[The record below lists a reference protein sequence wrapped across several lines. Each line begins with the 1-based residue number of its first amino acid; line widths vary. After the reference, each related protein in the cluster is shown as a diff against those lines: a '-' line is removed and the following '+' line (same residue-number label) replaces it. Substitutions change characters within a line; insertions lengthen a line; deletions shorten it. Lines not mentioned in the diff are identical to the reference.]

1 MARLGT
7 ADLRGILSF
16 LEEAHTVEGPAAFT
30 RALLDRFA
38 EVVRCEEASFWEADV
53 PRRIVR
59 NAVMSSNGTWMAV
72 PNAHWTC
79 ERTVGLYRSM
89 RVSWPEPVLLS
100 DVFGRRLRSRP
111 DFNPNRDWG
120 YVDEIH
126 LDLDPARRW
135 KAHFAI
141 FSSDDFGDRERLI
154 LQAVRSHLAALYR
167 SARLRRRLAA
177 ATAAFDRAPMAELT
191 PREREV
197 MLCVADGLSNEKIAN
212 VLVVEQSTVG
222 KHLEHVYEK
231 LGVRSRTA
239 ALAKLRGDPS
249 HHQSAHTRARGPA
262 APLQARR
269 QGEASSSSR

>member
-16 LEEAHTVEGPAAFT
+16 LEEAHTVAEPAPFT
-30 RALLDRFA
+30 RELLDRFA
-38 EVVRCEEASFWEADV
+38 ELVRCEAASFFEADV

-59 NAVMSSNGTWMAV
+59 SAVVSSNDTWIAM
-72 PNAHWTC
+72 PNANWTC
-79 ERTVGLYRSM
+79 ERTVGLYRTM

-100 DVFGRRLRSRP
+100 DVFSRRLRSRL
-111 DFNPNRDWG
+111 DFNPNLDWG

-135 KAHFAI
+135 KAHLVV
-141 FSSDDFGDRERLI
+141 FSSHDFGDRERLI

-167 SARLRRRLAA
+167 NAGLRRRLAA
-177 ATAAFDRAPMAELT
+177 ATAAFDRGPMAELT

-197 MLCVADGLSNEKIAN
+197 MLCVADGLSNAKIAN
-212 VLVVEQSTVG
+212 VLVVEQSTVR

-231 LGVRSRTA
+231 LGVRNRTA
-239 ALAKLRGDPS
+239 ALAKLRGYPS
-249 HHQSAHTRARGPA
+249 HHPSAHPRARGPA
-262 APLQARR
+262 APLQAPR
-269 QGEASSSSR
+269 